1 LKRYGAG
8 YKPAPA
14 MGHFYDDDGGI
25 RLTPIPPYA

>member
-14 MGHFYDDDGGI
+14 SWILGTQLKLLFSTA
-25 RLTPIPPYA
+25 RSF